1 MDSETSEELLILQH
15 RLRVL
20 NTQFKSEQA
29 ITEELSDE
37 LQSKIRAYE
46 ELDIVNH
53 QLQTKLAQFSNME
66 DVCDELEQ
74 KNLELAKAEK
84 ALGKLKTD
92 VQLLLV
98 YRETAKQLEK
108 KVENFELME
117 NRLREYKEVI
127 YS

>member
-108 KVENFELME
+108 KVENFELMK